1 MSAAPHDPHGSR
13 VVLVGSHDFAHL
25 TPLPAVA
32 RNLAR
37 LRELLTD
44 PQVWGLPAQNRVVI
58 EQPEHR
64 DQVLNALTDAAAAA
78 TDLVLPYYADHGL
91 ISPDT
96 EDLLLSLP
104 HCRPDRAYT
113 TLPFQ
118 DVRNVL
124 RSARRVPAK
133 AVLLDCCFAG
143 RALTGAMGTKDSRL
157 AELSRVEGTYVLAAV
172 SATRQAVAPVGERY
186 TAFTGRLTDV
196 LEHGVPGG
204 PRALDLATVHAHLH
218 RVLAESGFPA
228 PQQRNDDH
236 GARIVPW
243 WNRHPSATT
252 DQAPRLA
259 PHIRELL
266 HAQAIAARNFTYRLY
281 DAPLDGLATVYVRQ
295 QARSAPTTG
304 TAVEVREE
312 FRKHERNRPDAEHH
326 RRQFLPMESAVQ
338 PVAPAR
344 AAEET
349 LGLHRHVLITGGAG
363 QGKSTLSLQL
373 AASPAAAY
381 ATGSTGRRTPR
392 PTRRAPLER
401 SAPERLLPLR
411 VTAGRLAA
419 DRSALVP
426 RLLRILS
433 AETTC
438 RPRPTRTRACGS
450 RPSAPWPGAA
460 PSTSRRRPRP
470 CVPPPVRLRRTSW
483 PGSTP
488 RRESRPWV
496 PNTPISRP
504 GRCARFSATRT
515 AGPAGTTDTYARRA
529 VERIVRDFGQGY
541 AP

>member
-1 MSAAPHDPHGSR
+1 M
-13 VVLVGSHDFAHL
+13 
-25 TPLPAVA
+25 
-32 RNLAR
+32 
-37 LRELLTD
+37 
-44 PQVWGLPAQNRVVI
+44 
-58 EQPEHR
+58 
-64 DQVLNALTDAAAAA
+64 
-78 TDLVLPYYADHGL
+78 
-91 ISPDT
+91 
-96 EDLLLSLP
+96 
-104 HCRPDRAYT
+104 
-113 TLPFQ
+113 
-118 DVRNVL
+118 
-124 RSARRVPAK
+124 
-133 AVLLDCCFAG
+133 
-143 RALTGAMGTKDSRL
+143 
-157 AELSRVEGTYVLAAV
+157 
-172 SATRQAVAPVGERY
+172 
-186 TAFTGRLTDV
+186 
-196 LEHGVPGG
+196 
-204 PRALDLATVHAHLH
+204 
-218 RVLAESGFPA
+218 
-228 PQQRNDDH
+228 
-236 GARIVPW
+236 
-243 WNRHPSATT
+243 
-252 DQAPRLA
+252 A

-266 HAQAIAARNFTYRLY
+266 HAQAIAARNFTCRLY

-295 QARSAPTTG
+295 QVRSAPTTG

-312 FRKHERNRPDAEHH
+312 FRKHERNRPDAERH
-326 RRQFLPMESAVQ
+326 RRQFVPMESAVQ

-381 ATGSTGRRTPR
+381 ATGSTRATDATRATDTATDPTGAARTVR
-392 PTRRAPLER
+392 
-401 SAPERLLPLR
+401 PERLLPLR

-419 DRSALVP
+419 DRSALV